1 MGIIILGVISAS
13 GIIKCRLRL
22 PQSSSKKRKRADY
35 SEIVSISRLKDID
48 VPISYPLEVC
58 SNEQFW
64 SAVKSKIKRK
74 RFLEDV

>member
-1 MGIIILGVISAS
+1 MALSISLRIFLG
-13 GIIKCRLRL
+13 
-22 PQSSSKKRKRADY
+22 
-35 SEIVSISRLKDID
+35 ISRLKDID

-74 RFLEDV
+74 RFLEGEILIT